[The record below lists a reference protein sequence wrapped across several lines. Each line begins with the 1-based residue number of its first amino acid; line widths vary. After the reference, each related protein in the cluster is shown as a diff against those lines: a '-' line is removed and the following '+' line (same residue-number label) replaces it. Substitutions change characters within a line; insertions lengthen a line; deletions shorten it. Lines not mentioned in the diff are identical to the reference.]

1 MNNPT
6 TKKKRLKFA
15 GFKPS
20 AMQRIAQT
28 MGYTGEMS
36 GFDSYLNSNPDKQ
49 SKMEEYRQAAT
60 KLATGGYV
68 QNFNTGGTPS
78 GPPAP
83 TVFDNDYS
91 NPEVLA
97 QYNAN
102 LAPGG
107 VNYESASSQA
117 ADAASGASNLAS
129 LGMGTAASGATAVA
143 DAASGAIT
151 GTSSSVPFSM
161 DGTYDPSAGMPDAGS
176 YISQQ
181 DAAIEERFQNV
192 DWNTNGGVN
201 ADLGADKT
209 WAKKSVTDNVSNSEI
224 LKDPTN
230 YKLVKEGKYWSVVYP
245 DGTKI
250 GTGHQN
256 KSMAIGRGNI
266 LAVAF
271 GAASPGADLYKQQ
284 QDMYRN
290 YLSSSTSEGVTSDL
304 SNIEEQYNQATTQ
317 YDTLNLELS
326 RLQAQADARPDD
338 PYFKELVEAKG
349 QELSDMYLRLQEL
362 TPLYQKSLPTITD
375 EMTNRAV
382 NPELPEGAEVDPE
395 GIATEDD
402 QFIGSE
408 SGQLEGN
415 VKTKAA
421 TVRAQTA
428 KGIKAKDA
436 ASFEAEE
443 SGALVDTALGGLDA
457 TQVGFDD
464 PRATI
469 TGETQGTTA
478 VSDLNAAQGTASII
492 DSPVQRDIQAGEIV
506 TGSAVD
512 VEKAAQFTEMIQAA
526 QASPSEKT
534 SVAFQLEQLMNDFD
548 DGETPAWAAGSM
560 RAATEKLAQ
569 RGLGASSMAGQAI
582 IQATMESALPI
593 AMADAQTQSQFESMN
608 LSNRQQRIMLAAEQ
622 RAKFMGQEFDQEFQ
636 TRVINASK
644 ISDIANMNFTAEQ
657 QVQLEN
663 SRAVN
668 TMNLAN
674 VSNSQA
680 MILSEASA
688 LANLETQSLSN
699 VQQAAVLNAQNFLN
713 VSMADADRNQQVDMF
728 KTQQQVSSI
737 FNDTAAKNTAK
748 QFNASSEQQ
757 NNQFYDNMS
766 NTTNMFNAEQKNAI
780 AKFNA
785 GELNTIRKFNAEL
798 KNQREQFNAK
808 NQLVVD
814 QSNATWRRE
823 IATADTAATNRANEI
838 NAINTLDIS
847 NTAYNNMWQMYGDQM
862 EWAWTSAESQQE
874 RLSEYAQA
882 GLSLEETKLKID
894 AQSSSN
900 FGKLVS
906 TLLFTPTNVLSNTF
920 AGSLFQ
926 T

>member
-28 MGYTGEMS
+28 MGYTGDMS

-60 KLATGGYV
+60 KLANGGYV
-68 QNFNTGGTPS
+68 QNF
-78 GPPAP
+78 
-83 TVFDNDYS
+83 
-91 NPEVLA
+91 
-97 QYNAN
+97 
-102 LAPGG
+102 APGG
-107 VNYESASSQA
+107 MPQPDDSTPPIATGLSGNTGPASS
-117 ADAASGASNLAS
+117 AASTPLTLNTTT
-129 LGMGTAASGATAVA
+129 GTTTATPT
-143 DAASGAIT
+143 GTPT
-151 GTSSSVPFSM
+151 GTSM
-161 DGTYDPSAGMPDAGS
+161 DTSDATPAYDPSAGMPDAGT
-176 YISQQ
+176 YFAEQ
-181 DAAIEERFQNV
+181 DSSLDARFQNA
-192 DWNTNGGVN
+192 DWNAGTTGLNM
-201 ADLGADKT
+201 DLGADKN
-209 WAKKSVTDNVSNSEI
+209 WAKKTVTDI
-224 LKDPTN
+224 LKSSAIPANPKDF
-230 YKLVKEGKYWSVVYP
+230 KLEKVGKYWNIVYP
-245 DGTKI
+245 DGTSVPTVHK
-250 GTGHQN
+250 N
-256 KSMAIGRGNI
+256 KNYAQGRGNI
-266 LAVAF
+266 LATAF
-271 GAASPGADLYKQQ
+271 ETASPGADLYKQQ
-284 QDMYRN
+284 QDMYRE
-290 YLSSSTSEGVTSDL
+290 YLTTDVSEGVTSDL
-304 SNIEEQYNQATTQ
+304 ANIEEQYNTETTN

-326 RLQAQADARPDD
+326 RLQARAEANPDD
-338 PYFKELVEAKG
+338 TYLAELVEAKG
-349 QELSDMYLRLQEL
+349 QEVSDSYLRLQEL

-375 EMTNRAV
+375 EMTDRAV

-395 GIATEDD
+395 KIKARQN
-402 QFIGSE
+402 QFIDKE

-415 VKTKAA
+415 IKTRAA
-421 TVRAQTA
+421 TAKAQTA

-436 ASFEAEE
+436 TSFEAEE
-443 SGALVDTALGGLDA
+443 SKEGVDTALEGLDA

-464 PRATI
+464 PRATV
-469 TGETQGTTA
+469 TAATQDTSA
-478 VSDLNAAQGTASII
+478 VSDLKAAQGTASVI
-492 DSPVQRDIQAGEIV
+492 DSPVQRDIQDGELV

-512 VEKAAQFTEMIQAA
+512 AQKAAVFTEQVQAA
-526 QASPSEKT
+526 QADPSEKT
-534 SVAFQLEQLMNDFD
+534 SVAFQLEQLMSDFD
-548 DGETPAWAAGSM
+548 DGQTPAWAAGSM
-560 RAATEKLAQ
+560 RAATQKLAQ

-593 AMADAQTQSQFESMN
+593 AMADAQTQAQFESMN
-608 LSNRQQRIMLAAEQ
+608 LSNRQQRAMLAAEQ

-674 VSNSQA
+674 VNNSQA
-680 MILSEASA
+680 MVLAEASA

-699 VQQAAVLNAQNFLN
+699 VQQAAVMNAQNFLN
-713 VSMADADRNQQVDMF
+713 VSMADADRQQQVDMF
-728 KTQQQVSSI
+728 KSQQQVQSI
-737 FNDTAAKNTAK
+737 FTDTAAKNAAK

-757 NNQFYDNMS
+757 NNQFYDNLS

-785 GELNTIRKFNAEL
+785 GEKNAIAKFNAEL

-808 NQLVVD
+808 NQLVID

-823 IATADTAATNRANEI
+823 IATADTAAINRANEI

-847 NTAYNNMWQMYGDQM
+847 NTAYNNLWQMYGDQM
-862 EWAWTSAESQQE
+862 EWAWTSAENAE
-874 RLSEYAQA
+874 ARLASYAEE
-882 GLSLEETKLKID
+882 GLSLEEAKMRID

-900 FGKLVS
+900 FGNLVS

-920 AGSLFQ
+920 AGSLFD
-926 T
+926 